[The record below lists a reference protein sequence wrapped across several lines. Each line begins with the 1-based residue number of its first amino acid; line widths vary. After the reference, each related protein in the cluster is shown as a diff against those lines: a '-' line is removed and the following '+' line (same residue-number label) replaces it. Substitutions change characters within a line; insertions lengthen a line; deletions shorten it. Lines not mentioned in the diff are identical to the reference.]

1 MRILPKNKKG
11 FTLVEMVLVIGII
24 VILAAVVLIGISS
37 YLSQAKS
44 VASEFSQEQQ
54 SFSDNNKQINENFID
69 LGY

>member
-1 MRILPKNKKG
+1 MRKLTKNKKG

-37 YLSQAKS
+37 YLSQAKT
-44 VASEFSQEQQ
+44 VASNFSQEQQ
-54 SFSDNNKQINENFID
+54 SFSDKNKQINENFID

>member
-1 MRILPKNKKG
+1 MLKLPKNKKG

-37 YLSQAKS
+37 YLSQARS
-44 VASEFSQEQQ
+44 VASDFSNEQN
-54 SFSDNNKQINENFID
+54 SFSNKNKEINENFID

>member
-1 MRILPKNKKG
+1 MRRMPKNKKG

-37 YLSQAKS
+37 YLAQAKT
-44 VASEFSQEQQ
+44 VASNFSEEQL
-54 SFSDNNKQINENFID
+54 SVSNKNKQINENFVD